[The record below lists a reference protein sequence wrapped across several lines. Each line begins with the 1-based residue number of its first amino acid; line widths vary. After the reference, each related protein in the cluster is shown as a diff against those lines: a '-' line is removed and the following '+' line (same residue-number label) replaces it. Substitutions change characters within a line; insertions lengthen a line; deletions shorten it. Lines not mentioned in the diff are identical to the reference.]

1 LRQPFETR
9 YRLEGAGSRRSLDLS
24 GFQNGPLKD
33 RTLHCLVE
41 LNGEDGSRID
51 YEPGD
56 RPQQLDP
63 QQTQV
68 FVRVVANV
76 EPSSATTSRSREKT

>member
-1 LRQPFETR
+1 
-9 YRLEGAGSRRSLDLS
+9 LDLF
-24 GFQNGPLKD
+24 GFQTGPLKD

-41 LNGEDGSRID
+41 LNGEDEFRTD
-51 YEPGD
+51 CEPGD

-63 QQTQV
+63 QQMQE

-76 EPSSATTSRSREKT
+76 APSSATTSRSREKT